1 MKKVGGMLDVG
12 KIKATALARF
22 GRNQRRSRLVAPKA
36 GETTGIFRFRT
47 WDEFASWKKNR
58 QRTS

>member
-1 MKKVGGMLDVG
+1 MKKVGGMLEVG
-12 KIKATALARF
+12 TIKATALARF
-22 GRNQRRSRLVAPKA
+22 GRNQRRTKLVAPNA
-36 GETTGIFRFRT
+36 GEPSGIFRFRT